1 MRMKV
6 IPPYKE
12 NTYDEYTIWSTSS
25 LSYLPLL
32 LPQPK
37 SPSAKSAQAQT
48 ETETPPKQRP
58 RGFSLTKP
66 ISAVTCFG
74 EAPPD
79 IQKTKPPAAL
89 ALPRPAMD
97 DCLKLLRSNND
108 EQRFVGLFLATKIV
122 EGDDP
127 EAVRR
132 VFDAVGFPFLNRL
145 LRTGTRPLSFLPSFL
160 PAFLPLPLA
169 LGLGLFGASIG
180 LWKAF

>member
-1 MRMKV
+1 
-6 IPPYKE
+6 
-12 NTYDEYTIWSTSS
+12 
-25 LSYLPLL
+25 
-32 LPQPK
+32 
-37 SPSAKSAQAQT
+37 
-48 ETETPPKQRP
+48 
-58 RGFSLTKP
+58 
-66 ISAVTCFG
+66 
-74 EAPPD
+74 
-79 IQKTKPPAAL
+79 
-89 ALPRPAMD
+89 MD